1 MRSER
6 IVKRQSLKQQ
16 LADLQSF
23 IKASKPLV
31 EADKTLR
38 RAYMEGFK
46 NGLQQG
52 TQALNQAKTE
62 NALEGGSTKD
72 TLEPGDNTQDQGS
85 AQAQEETPVGTV
97 PSNDIM
103 HL

>member
-6 IVKRQSLKQQ
+6 IVKRQRLRQQ
-16 LADLQSF
+16 LADLQNF

-52 TQALNQAKTE
+52 IGASNQAKTE
-62 NALEGGSTKD
+62 NDYCCGSTEQA
-72 TLEPGDNTQDQGS
+72 LEPGNDPQD
-85 AQAQEETPVGTV
+85 
-97 PSNDIM
+97 
-103 HL
+103 